1 MVYFIVL
8 LYYFLFAEHK
18 DGLQPYFMTGFLLS
32 PVLIYTVLLSIH
44 FIKYRYKSI
53 LYGQV
58 LVGIIEKGKIIEVI
72 EHNSILSIIEYSTN
86 RLPWSRICIW
96 KLTLN
101 DGRIIKI
108 SSVLITKRSFE
119 KNFKIDRKKPSLFP
133 F

>member
-1 MVYFIVL
+1 MKHLSVFGDQILVLDSEQLIVFHKEIIL
-8 LYYFLFAEHK
+8 AQFALK
-18 DGLQPYFMTGFLLS
+18 D
-32 PVLIYTVLLSIH
+32 I
-44 FIKYRYKSI
+44 
-53 LYGQV
+53 
-58 LVGIIEKGKIIEVI
+58 
-72 EHNSILSIIEYSTN
+72 NNIIEYSTN

>member
-8 LYYFLFAEHK
+8 MYYFLFAEHK

-72 EHNSILSIIEYSTN
+72 EQSTILSIIEYSTN

-108 SSVLITKRSFE
+108 SSVLITNSSFE

>member
-53 LYGQV
+53 LYGHV

-72 EHNSILSIIEYSTN
+72 EHNTILSIIEYSTN

-108 SSVLITKRSFE
+108 SSVLITKRSVE
-119 KNFKIDRKKPSLFP
+119 KNFKIDRKKTSLFP